1 MTLPKRTIFIT
12 AITVLAFTITP
23 IAAMPVS
30 AQSSET
36 CTFPHERVDATG
48 TTVEVP
54 TDPNR
59 IVTVNPSAAQTMWE
73 LNAEDEVVGVSQFA
87 TYLDGAAQKQNVSGP
102 AGLSVELVL
111 GANPDLVL
119 VPNAASAPDK
129 IGQIRDAGIPVYVFE
144 EGTSLEFVAEKTEL
158 IGRLTGNCEAGQT
171 RATEM
176 RYDLAHIEQSTRND
190 GRPIGLHI
198 FFGFTS
204 GEETFINDIIQTSGV
219 LNGAALRGITGF
231 KPINQETIIDLNP
244 EWITTPDDSD
254 ALTDS
259 GYQNTEAGTRDKIIR
274 INPNYISQPAP
285 RAVRAVETITQ
296 SVHPDAYTQYQELQ
310 AENKP
315 IISST
320 EIETSGDGTAV
331 TPKGTVTMRVDA
343 LHPGISSVTIDA
355 SVLAAGPVTLSD
367 TDDDGVYTADIT
379 VGEATTLTD
388 GRYELPVTVTTTSET
403 ETTTTTAPIQVT
415 TTPLTGVA
423 GEYDADNDGEIGF
436 NEVQAAITDFVVEE
450 TLTREE
456 VQDVIRVFI
465 V

>member
-1 MTLPKRTIFIT
+1 MTTAKRRIFIT

-30 AQSSET
+30 AQSSEM
-36 CTFPHERVDATG
+36 CTFPYESVDATG

-54 TDPNR
+54 NDPNR

-73 LNAEDEVVGVSQFA
+73 LNAEGEVVGVSQFA

-102 AGLSVELVL
+102 GGLSVELVL

-119 VPNAASAPDK
+119 VPNAAYAPDK
-129 IGQIRDAGIPVYVFE
+129 IGQVRDAEIPVYVFE
-144 EGTSLEFVAEKTEL
+144 EGKSLEFVAEKTEL

-176 RYDLAHIEQSTRND
+176 RYDLTHIEQSTRND

-204 GEETFINDIIQTSGV
+204 GERTFINDIMQTSGV
-219 LNGAALRGITGF
+219 LNGAALRGVTGF
-231 KPINQETIIDLNP
+231 KPINQETVIDLNP
-244 EWITTPDDSD
+244 EWITAPDSTG

-274 INPNYISQPAP
+274 INPKYISQPAP

-296 SVHPDAYTQYQELQ
+296 SVHPDAFTQYQELQ

-320 EIETSGDGTAV
+320 GIETSGDGTAV
-331 TPKGTVTMRVDA
+331 TPQGTVTVRVDA
-343 LHPGISSVTIDA
+343 LHPDISSVSVDA
-355 SVLAAGPVTLSD
+355 NTLTAGSVTLSD
-367 TDDDGVYTADIT
+367 TDDDGTYTADIT
-379 VGEATTLTD
+379 VGEATVLTD

-403 ETTTTTAPIQVT
+403 ETTTTTDSIRVT
-415 TTPLTGVA
+415 TTPLTGITD
-423 GEYDADNDGEIGF
+423 EYDADNDGQIDVTELGTAGADFAAGDLSITELGEIGQRF
-436 NEVQAAITDFVVEE
+436 ASS
-450 TLTREE
+450 
-456 VQDVIRVFI
+456 
-465 V
+465 

>member
-1 MTLPKRTIFIT
+1 MTLPKRTIFII
-12 AITVLAFTITP
+12 AIIVLAFTITP

-36 CTFPHERVDATG
+36 CTFPYESVDATG

-54 TDPNR
+54 NNPDR

-102 AGLSVELVL
+102 GGLSVELVL

-119 VPNAASAPDK
+119 VPNAAYAPDK

-144 EGTSLEFVAEKTEL
+144 KGTSLEFVAEKTEL

-244 EWITTPDDSD
+244 EWITAPDSRC
-254 ALTDS
+254 AHRFWIPEYR
-259 GYQNTEAGTRDKIIR
+259 GW
-274 INPNYISQPAP
+274 
-285 RAVRAVETITQ
+285 
-296 SVHPDAYTQYQELQ
+296 
-310 AENKP
+310 
-315 IISST
+315 
-320 EIETSGDGTAV
+320 
-331 TPKGTVTMRVDA
+331 
-343 LHPGISSVTIDA
+343 
-355 SVLAAGPVTLSD
+355 D
-367 TDDDGVYTADIT
+367 T
-379 VGEATTLTD
+379 
-388 GRYELPVTVTTTSET
+388 
-403 ETTTTTAPIQVT
+403 
-415 TTPLTGVA
+415 
-423 GEYDADNDGEIGF
+423 
-436 NEVQAAITDFVVEE
+436 
-450 TLTREE
+450 
-456 VQDVIRVFI
+456 
-465 V
+465 